1 MGNIDIGIY
10 LRQRRISLGLSLEQI
25 ANYCGVSK
33 STVSRWENGKID
45 EIKRG
50 HIYLLSKK
58 LHIPVEVIL
67 GLQTTEHIEPAD
79 IVLKREKII
88 NLLLQM
94 KNKDQIE
101 QVEKFINTFIL
112 DNK

>member
-10 LRQRRISLGLSLEQI
+10 LRKRRISLELSLEQI

-50 HIYLLSKK
+50 HIYLLAKK
-58 LHIPVEVIL
+58 LYIPVEVIL
-67 GLQTTEHIEPAD
+67 GLENTENVEPAN

-88 NLLLQM
+88 HLLSQINDYE
-94 KNKDQIE
+94 KIE

-112 DNK
+112 DK